1 MRSSRIAG
9 NEWPTEPEKTSA
21 DNAPGAPPDR
31 SRFLRRS
38 LCDWPHLT
46 LRGQGRTMCVAVHTI
61 NLMHSRSSSYVRC
74 VLSCGIA
81 QDQLRASLN
90 ERGIEVVGA
99 TSGVDA
105 LVRVSGRSGD
115 FSAVVVAH
123 EFWGTNEI
131 SLVKRLRALNGQG
144 RDLITGKDL
153 GLAEA
158 PAYYELPTSSIFR
171 KPLDSDVLTAIVL
184 HDNNGRNSS
193 FSPPVSVDVT
203 RSF

>member
-1 MRSSRIAG
+1 
-9 NEWPTEPEKTSA
+9 
-21 DNAPGAPPDR
+21 
-31 SRFLRRS
+31 
-38 LCDWPHLT
+38 
-46 LRGQGRTMCVAVHTI
+46 MCVAVHTI

-131 SLVKRLRALNGQG
+131 SLVKRLRALNGLLPIAHEQHFSQTIGLG
-144 RDLITGKDL
+144 R
-153 GLAEA
+153 
-158 PAYYELPTSSIFR
+158 AYSHRPSR
-171 KPLDSDVLTAIVL
+171 
-184 HDNNGRNSS
+184 
-193 FSPPVSVDVT
+193 
-203 RSF
+203 